1 MDGAAAIRPGETTR
15 PVKMNPRSCS
25 LTRSRNHCVRLGAD
39 HREDGHG
46 GYLFTLASPDVLERQ
61 GFQVS
66 LAVAARL
73 IGLAGS

>member
-1 MDGAAAIRPGETTR
+1 
-15 PVKMNPRSCS
+15 
-25 LTRSRNHCVRLGAD
+25 VRLGAD